1 MSQTLIY
8 TGSTHITG
16 GRDGGARSS
25 DGALDIR
32 LSPPGS
38 HGPGSNP
45 EQLLGAGWSACFL
58 SAIGI
63 AAKEKQVAFPA
74 TEAAIDADID
84 LVQSDDGYTLRARLN
99 VSLPGIERETALA
112 LIERA
117 HQTCPYSKV
126 LRAGVPVE
134 TNLV

>member
-1 MSQTLIY
+1 MSQIIIY
-8 TGSTHITG
+8 TGKTHITG

-25 DGALDIR
+25 DGALDVR

-38 HGPGSNP
+38 HGPGTNP

-74 TEAAIDADID
+74 RDAAIDTDID
-84 LVQSDDGYTLRARLN
+84 LVSGDDGYSLRARLN
-99 VSLPGIERETALA
+99 VSLPGVERETALA

-126 LRAGVPVE
+126 LSGGIPIE

>member
-25 DGALDIR
+25 DGALDVR

-38 HGPGSNP
+38 RGPGTNP
-45 EQLLGAGWSACFL
+45 EQLLGAGWAACFL

-63 AAKEKQVAFPA
+63 AATERQVAFPA
-74 TEAAIDADID
+74 RDAAVDAEID
-84 LVQSDDGYTLRARLN
+84 LVRGDDGYTLRARLN
-99 VSLPGIERETALA
+99 VSLPGVARETALA

-117 HQTCPYSKV
+117 HQTCPYSKA
-126 LRAGVPVE
+126 LRGGVPVE